1 MKPDR
6 HHARVLAMQ
15 ALCQLE
21 VQGDDLLGNAEILIR
36 DTDDE
41 AAPNLLTTHY
51 ARVLATAAW
60 ENRAESA
67 KRIKAAGPRWD
78 VERMG
83 AVERNVIRTAIAE
96 WEKQGVPPKVVL
108 NEAIEIAREYASA
121 ESAGFVNGV
130 LDQLHGN
137 KGLADKGTE

>member
-1 MKPDR
+1 
-6 HHARVLAMQ
+6 MQ

-21 VQGDDLLGNAEILIR
+21 VQGEELLENVGILIR

-51 ARVLATAAW
+51 ARVLATTAW
-60 ENRAESA
+60 G
-67 KRIKAAGPRWD
+67 KREEYGERIRAAGPRWD
-78 VERMG
+78 LERMG
-83 AVERNVIRTAIAE
+83 AVERNVIRTALAE
-96 WEKQGVPPKVVL
+96 WDKQGVPPKVVL

-130 LDQLHGN
+130 LDQLQRQKGN
-137 KGLADKGTE
+137 EATRQQGNE